1 MDKVQFSVQIDA
13 PVHTVWTTMLEDASY
28 REWTRPFQEGS
39 FFEGS
44 WTVHSVIRFV
54 APDANGV
61 LSGLIGRVVAKRT
74 DEFVSVEYIGQVVG
88 GIDDT
93 DSELARSI
101 AGLHENYSFHEEGG
115 VTTVTVDQDSAPEMV
130 AMLSELWPKALT
142 ALKELAEA

>member
-1 MDKVQFSVQIDA
+1 MEKVQFSVQIDA

-54 APDANGV
+54 APDDNGV

-74 DEFVSVEYIGQVVG
+74 DEFVSVEYIGQVVDG
-88 GIDDT
+88 VDDT
-93 DSELARSI
+93 DSELARSF
-101 AGLHENYSFHEEGG
+101 AGMHENYSFSEDGG
-115 VTTVTVDQDSAPEMV
+115 VTTVTVDQDTTAEMV
-130 AMLSELWPKALT
+130 GMLSESWPKALDS
-142 ALKELAEA
+142 LKALAEA